1 MKKALQW
8 KHKFSHDVAANL
20 KRAAEAWALNNID
33 QIEEQNLSC
42 ASLK

>member
-8 KHKFSHDVAANL
+8 KHKFSQNVAENL
-20 KRAAEAWALNNID
+20 KRAAEVWTLNNID
-33 QIEEQNLSC
+33 QIEEQNLSY